1 MSRKPD
7 RLDQILSEARLC
19 EWLNLPL
26 KERSRRSQTITYW
39 IKAGLPC
46 IEKSGYRFFI
56 EMEKSAQWQAEQQ
69 RIQEEANRKRAE
81 AAKERERTE
90 KGTFQPVTPQVV
102 GQLAKSNTH
111 SKAGSQAKAM
121 ASKTNRGTV
130 ERMDRL
136 YRKRRDLYDAVVAGQ
151 MTEAAAIRQMK
162 KDETRE
168 KLGDVID
175 FLWKEYERDQ

>member
-56 EMEKSAQWQAEQQ
+56 E
-69 RIQEEANRKRAE
+69 
-81 AAKERERTE
+81 
-90 KGTFQPVTPQVV
+90 
-102 GQLAKSNTH
+102 
-111 SKAGSQAKAM
+111 
-121 ASKTNRGTV
+121 
-130 ERMDRL
+130 
-136 YRKRRDLYDAVVAGQ
+136 
-151 MTEAAAIRQMK
+151 
-162 KDETRE
+162 
-168 KLGDVID
+168 GDVID